1 VDSKTLS
8 RVEIKSADKGE
19 VTAVFSTFN
28 VVDSDGDVTKTDAF
42 EEGAEVLISSYQH
55 TSWSGALPVGKGRIR
70 TTRAEAV
77 LDGQFF
83 MDTTAGRDTFA
94 VVKAL
99 GERQQWS
106 YGFDVLDAEPGTFD
120 GRDVNFLKR
129 LKVHEVSP
137 VLIGAGVNTRT
148 LATKGAKP
156 ADVARAIEQARNVS
170 DYKSAVRPHETP
182 VSVKAWRDSLAES
195 TLDAAPSIAD
205 LRSMYAWCDPNGDP
219 EVKTSYRFPHHD
231 TPGGP
236 ANLRACLIGVA
247 KLNGA
252 AGGPTI
258 PDGDRRGVYNHLAA
272 HLADGDRESPEL
284 RAVPGGALKFNEE
297 AAAVLAGM
305 DSLLTR
311 ASEVVALRRSKGKA
325 LAAASVDLLEWTYD
339 GMRDLRRLLDTPQD
353 DAAREYARF
362 VRQNLTNGE

>member
-8 RVEIKSADKGE
+8 RVEVKSADKGE
-19 VTAVFSTFN
+19 VTAVFSTFD
-28 VVDSDGDVTKTDAF
+28 VVDSDGDVTRSDAF
-42 EEGAEVLISSYQH
+42 EDGAEVLISSYQH

-70 TTRAEAV
+70 TSRSEAI

-83 MDTTAGRDTFA
+83 MDTAAGKDTFA

-106 YGFDVLDAEPGTFD
+106 YGFDILDAEPGTFD
-120 GRDVNFLKR
+120 GRDVQFLKR

-137 VLIGAGVNTRT
+137 VLVGAGVNTRT

-156 ADVARAIEQARNVS
+156 GDVVRAIEQARNVS
-170 DYKSAVRPHETP
+170 DYKAAVRPHETP
-182 VSVKAWRDSLAES
+182 VSVKAWRDVLAEA
-195 TLDAAPSIAD
+195 TLQVAPSIGE

-219 EVKTSYRFPHHD
+219 EVKASYRFPHHD
-231 TPGGP
+231 SPGGP
-236 ANLRACLIGVA
+236 ANLRACLIGIA

-252 AGGPTI
+252 AAGPGI
-258 PDGDRRGVYNHLAA
+258 PEADRRGVYNHLAA
-272 HLADGDRESPEL
+272 HLQDGDREPPEL
-284 RAVPGGALKFNEE
+284 RSAAGGALKFNEE
-297 AAAVLAGM
+297 AAAVLAGV
-305 DSLLTR
+305 DGLLAR
-311 ASEVVALRRSKGKA
+311 ASDVMALRRTKGKA

-339 GMRDLRRLLDTPQD
+339 GLRDLRRLLDTPQD

-362 VRQNLTNGE
+362 VRTNLRTGE